1 MYGATIYVLNLT
13 FKICCKWS
21 IFFRSHIYTKRLVK
35 NVVSMI
41 VGQYMNLMWG
51 GGGGGFSPQG
61 PPHGSDP
68 ELTGRVSQGTWRLQ
82 SYSSETLK

>member
-1 MYGATIYVLNLT
+1 MD
-13 FKICCKWS
+13 
-21 IFFRSHIYTKRLVK
+21 SHLKYIAIYTKRLVK

-41 VGQYMNLMWG
+41 VGQYMNLIWG
-51 GGGGGFSPQG
+51 GGGGGGGSGGFSPQG

-68 ELTGRVSQGTWRLQ
+68 ELIGQVSQGTWRLQ